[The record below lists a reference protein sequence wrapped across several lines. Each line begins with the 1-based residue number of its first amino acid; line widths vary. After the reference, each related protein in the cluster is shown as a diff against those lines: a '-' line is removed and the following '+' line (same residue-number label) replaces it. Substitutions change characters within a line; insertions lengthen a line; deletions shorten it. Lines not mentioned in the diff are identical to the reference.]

1 MLLRCVPREEL
12 ATDHGYL
19 NIFGGGL
26 STNEGT
32 NPRRERRYE
41 RGPGEVLG
49 FFHPVR
55 LLRFGNIHDPRGFHR
70 HPHHRD
76 REMNAHSYHA
86 SEITPGREQF
96 CPLRILHGRL
106 SQSSPF
112 SISRCIP
119 NSWNKLRFM
128 ADQIKHRP
136 SLRSGLWYGMR

>member
-55 LLRFGNIHDPRGFHR
+55 LLRLEAF
-70 HPHHRD
+70 
-76 REMNAHSYHA
+76 M
-86 SEITPGREQF
+86 
-96 CPLRILHGRL
+96 
-106 SQSSPF
+106 
-112 SISRCIP
+112 IP
-119 NSWNKLRFM
+119 EAFIVTHTIGIAR
-128 ADQIKHRP
+128 
-136 SLRSGLWYGMR
+136 